1 LPSEHLSFDAGQV
14 EAGRAATPPTT
25 RRDCDETLLA
35 KDEGNLL
42 KRACNAIEFDQVLVD
57 TSPAGSFSS
66 AYNDSMWRSWRS
78 DHRVL
83 IERLASTVDKIPP
96 AMLRELTELATTC
109 EPAIA
114 GETMLE
120 LCAEIVSGSCP
131 EEDFGSAELFF
142 GEIIR
147 QLNAQSK
154 GPGHESARASILR
167 WLPVVDPLRIAQDP
181 ECAYG
186 LLVGSAS

>member
-1 LPSEHLSFDAGQV
+1 MS
-14 EAGRAATPPTT
+14 
-25 RRDCDETLLA
+25 ETLVS
-35 KDEGNLL
+35 KDVGNLL
-42 KRACNAIEFDQVLVD
+42 KRALTAIEFDQVLVN
-57 TSPAGSFSS
+57 TLPAGSFSP
-66 AYNDSMWRSWRS
+66 AYNDGMWRSWRS
-78 DHRVL
+78 DHSSF
-83 IERLASTVDKIPP
+83 INRLASTVNRIPP
-96 AMLRELTELATTC
+96 AMLSELTGLATTC

-114 GETMLE
+114 GTTMLE
-120 LCAEIVSGSCP
+120 LLALIVSGSCP
-131 EEDFGSAELFF
+131 EEEFASAKLFF

-154 GPGHESARASILR
+154 GVPPQHESARASILR